1 MSAATLSRV
10 AIGRRHVR
18 YLYPLTE
25 TPAGHPDAVEGL
37 GGLHGEFV
45 RPARVPTPIYSAD
58 ERKHPDVRSLVRRRE
73 WLLLE
78 TLSVRE
84 SCRGA
89 ARRKQVPLFSA
100 LRTRG
105 GPEGT

>member
-1 MSAATLSRV
+1 MSAATSSGV

-18 YLYPLTE
+18 YLCPLTE

-45 RPARVPTPIYSAD
+45 RPTRVLTPIYSAD
-58 ERKHPDVRSLVRRRE
+58 ERKHPDVHSLVRRRE

-78 TLSVRE
+78 TLSVR
-84 SCRGA
+84 GA
-89 ARRKQVPLFSA
+89 ARRKRSRCFPL
-100 LRTRG
+100 
-105 GPEGT
+105 